1 MEALKMDTS
10 KKSIRAYNTLRI
22 IGKIVIYFFLIAWG
36 VIVLFPFYFMVI
48 TSCKE
53 FATYAYASL
62 DIYVMYPTFDNYK
75 SAWVDVDMI

>member
-48 TSCKE
+48 TSFKE
-53 FATYAYASL
+53 FATYAY
-62 DIYVMYPTFDNYK
+62 TFMLCTQPLITIE
-75 SAWVDVDMI
+75 VLG